1 MITTTVTP
9 EHTGVLFLGRKGEK
23 DAREFVF
30 DLSNWVREMVPTGI
44 PIGEVI
50 LLVLRPRERT
60 PYRATVTAS
69 GTDLVWVPQPE
80 DLAKTGEGSIELQ
93 LVTPNGAI
101 LKSAIIRTR
110 TEGCLGDSEGP
121 APEDQPGWFRQ
132 VLDGTKEV
140 LTAAEEVARSAEL
153 AETSAEQ
160 AEDFAKRAEAAAED
174 AESGVFI
181 AEYGKT
187 PYADIKKA
195 YDEGKAIFCLSAQ
208 SSFYKYYAPLSEV
221 YTYGNTQYFVFTR
234 WDQPIIYEYR
244 VYSYGNWSAYSTNLN
259 SEYAR
264 VNHTHAPEDIGA
276 LPALGESINDPERS
290 IDDLTLT
297 KCYMCGNTVI
307 NKGLKG
313 DLPWKASFL
322 LKVEDFTGTG
332 TRAIQ
337 TAYRNVSTNPAR
349 KWRLWNGTV
358 WSAWVDG

>member
-23 DAREFVF
+23 DARKFVF
-30 DLSNWVREMVPTGI
+30 NMSNWIREMVSAGA

-60 PYRATVTAS
+60 PYRATVTVS

-93 LVTPNGAI
+93 MITPGGAI
-101 LKSAIIRTR
+101 LKSAIIHTR
-110 TEGCLGDSEGP
+110 AEGCLGDSEGP

-132 VLDGTKEV
+132 VLDGTREV
-140 LTAAEEVARSAEL
+140 LAAAEEVARSAEL

-187 PYADIKKA
+187 PYADVKKA
-195 YDEGKAIFCLSAQ
+195 YDEGKTIFFRVAQ
-208 SSFYKYYAPLSEV
+208 GTYYKYYAVLAKV
-221 YTYGNTQYFVFTR
+221 YTYGNTQYFVFVRVDGTT
-234 WDQPIIYEYR
+234 IYEYR
-244 VYSYGNWSAYSTNLN
+244 VYSSGSWSSSTTGL
-259 SEYAR
+259 SSA
-264 VNHTHAPEDIGA
+264 NHTHAPEDIGA
-276 LPALGESINDPERS
+276 LPALGEGINDPERS

-337 TAYRNVSTNPAR
+337 TAYKNVSTKPAR
-349 KWRLWNGTV
+349 KWRLWNGTY